1 MNHIQSLQYKSIFE
15 GILLLLPKPPNAAAP
30 KKKKWLCNPIK
41 NWYASELSMASRKRF
56 MQQSSYS
63 CCLKSRSTLAL
74 KKADSRD
81 INVDQNRIIYMVED
95 HKIFRLLTPQI
106 IFFTEFSFQNDWTKP
121 KMRVKSVGTVK
132 NYLQLAYVQAISL
145 MKNVTKKQSLTSSMN
160 L

>member
-30 KKKKWLCNPIK
+30 KKKNGSVTQLKIGMQANFQWLQGK
-41 NWYASELSMASRKRF
+41 D
-56 MQQSSYS
+56 S
-63 CCLKSRSTLAL
+63 CSNQVTHVVSKAGQHSHW
-74 KKADSRD
+74 KADSRD

-95 HKIFRLLTPQI
+95 HKIFRLLNPQI

-132 NYLQLAYVQAISL
+132 NYLQLAYEQAISL
-145 MKNVTKKQSLTSSMN
+145 MKNLTKKQSLTSSMN